1 MPSTNGNPKEDGN
14 FSHRKSNVMKR
25 KNIAVL
31 AGGFSG
37 EAAISGNSGRMV
49 MKNIDRNVYNPVLY
63 WITSEG
69 WFAEAHGEK
78 YPIDKNDFSTQINN
92 ETFHPDF
99 AFIMIHGTPGENGLL
114 QGYLELIN
122 IPYSTGDALNM
133 ALTFHK
139 GMTVSALR
147 GMEIPVAKGVLLRN
161 REGKTNEEILAITG
175 LPCFVKPNQGGSS
188 IGMSKVKVAE
198 ELDEAINIAFKEDK
212 DVLIESFMA
221 GTEVQCGVIPWKGQ
235 LKALPLTEIVSH
247 NEFFDYAAKYE
258 GQSDEI
264 TPARISPQLTEH
276 VQHTAKMVYEATNCR
291 GMIRI
296 DFMIVNNVAHIIEI
310 NTVPGFSEASI
321 IPQQAAA
328 ANISATELISSVI
341 EATC

>member
-1 MPSTNGNPKEDGN
+1 
-14 FSHRKSNVMKR
+14 MKR

-49 MKNIDRNVYNPVLY
+49 MKNIDREIYNPMLF
-63 WITSEG
+63 WITSDG
-69 WFAEAHGEK
+69 WYAEVNGERHA
-78 YPIDKNDFSTQINN
+78 IDKNDFSTEIGG
-92 ETFHPDF
+92 ELFVPDF
-99 AFIMIHGTPGENGLL
+99 AFVMIHGTPGEDGII
-114 QGYLELIN
+114 QGYLELIG
-122 IPYSTGDALNM
+122 IPYSTGNALNM

-147 GMEIPVAKGVLLRN
+147 GMDIPVAKGVLLHT

-188 IGMSKVKVAE
+188 IGMSKVKAAD
-198 ELDEAINIAFKEDK
+198 ELDEAIEIAFKEDK
-212 DVLIESFMA
+212 DVLIETFME
-221 GTEVQCGVIPWKGQ
+221 GTEVQCGVIPWNGE

-264 TPARISPQLTEH
+264 TPARISPELTAH
-276 VQHTAKMVYEATNCR
+276 VQSTAKMVYQATNCR

-296 DFMIVNNVAHIIEI
+296 DFMIVEDIAHIIEI

-328 ANISATELISSVI
+328 ANISATALISSVI

>member
-1 MPSTNGNPKEDGN
+1 
-14 FSHRKSNVMKR
+14 MKR

-49 MKNIDRNVYNPVLY
+49 MKNIDRDRYNPMLY
-63 WITSEG
+63 WITSDG
-69 WFAEAHGEK
+69 WHAEVNGERHA
-78 YPIDKNDFSTQINN
+78 IDKNDFSTEIGG
-92 ETFHPDF
+92 ELFVPDF
-99 AFIMIHGTPGENGLL
+99 AFVMIHGTPGEDGII
-114 QGYLELIN
+114 QGYLELIG
-122 IPYSTGDALNM
+122 IPYSTGNALNM

-147 GMEIPVAKGVLLRN
+147 GMDIPVAKGVLLHT

-188 IGMSKVKVAE
+188 IGMSKVKAAD
-198 ELDEAINIAFKEDK
+198 ELDEAIEIAFKEDK
-212 DVLIESFMA
+212 DVLIETFME
-221 GTEVQCGVIPWKGQ
+221 GTEVQCGVIPWNGE

-264 TPARISPQLTEH
+264 TPARISPELTAH
-276 VQHTAKMVYEATNCR
+276 VQSTAKMVYQATNCR

-296 DFMIVNNVAHIIEI
+296 DFMIVEDIAHIIEI

-328 ANISATELISSVI
+328 ANISATALISSVI

>member
-1 MPSTNGNPKEDGN
+1 M
-14 FSHRKSNVMKR
+14 
-25 KNIAVL
+25 

-49 MKNIDRNVYNPVLY
+49 MKNIDREIYNPRLF
-63 WITSEG
+63 WITSDE
-69 WFAEAHGEK
+69 WYAELDGKHF
-78 YPIDKNDFSTQINN
+78 PIDKNDFSTEVNG
-92 ETFHPDF
+92 ERFCPDF
-99 AFIMIHGTPGENGLL
+99 AFIMIHGTPGEDGIL
-114 QGYLELIN
+114 QGYLELLG
-122 IPYSTGDALNM
+122 IPYSTGNALNM

-147 GMEIPVAKGVLLRN
+147 GMDIPVAKGVLLHS

-198 ELDEAINIAFKEDK
+198 ALDEAIEIAFKEDK
-212 DVLIESFMA
+212 DVLIETFME
-221 GTEVQCGVIPWKGQ
+221 GTEVQCGVTPWKGG

-264 TPARISPQLTEH
+264 TPARISQALTEH
-276 VQHTAKMVYEATNCR
+276 VQNTAKMVYQATNCR

-296 DFMIVNNVAHIIEI
+296 DFMIVEDVAHIIEI